1 MSDTSR
7 KILGGKPKGRKVKVT
22 WNDDFVKQYRKDYYE
37 HLMGYFKWI
46 EELRKKREERDE
58 RHQP

>member
-7 KILGGKPKGRKVKVT
+7 KILGGKPKGRKVKVS
-22 WNDDFVKQYRKDYYE
+22 WQDDFVKQYRKYYYE

-46 EELRKKREERDE
+46 EEVKRAREENK
-58 RHQP
+58 